1 MRDEIQAILV
11 DLKKLNADGREH
23 VFDVHITALDDKQV
37 TLSGRVLAEADRQA
51 LRQALHAH
59 LPALT
64 VDDEEVQTLRLAEP
78 RLRFVATNLTSLH
91 REPSWLAEQLSQ
103 MLYGAQ
109 LEILEE
115 REKWAYVCCADGYLG
130 WAYLPY
136 MTAEWQPPATHLV
149 TAPVSL
155 MSAEPGADA
164 EKITRVLGG
173 TFVHMLGL
181 QGEWA
186 NIQANHKGW
195 VPADDLRNL
204 QSMPVTTAQ
213 RRTQMIADAFRMVG
227 VPYLWGGSSALGI
240 DCSGFAQLIHRWSGI
255 TLRRDADMQMAD
267 GKTVEQP
274 QLQPGD
280 LVFFGEGIDHRTI
293 THVGISLGGWDIIHS
308 SRSRNGVYPDN
319 IQAVQGLRES
329 FAGGTTYLG

>member
-1 MRDEIQAILV
+1 MRDAIQAILT
-11 DLKKLNADGREH
+11 DLKKLKADSREQ
-23 VFDVHITALDDKQV
+23 VFDVNIAAFDGKQV
-37 TLSGRVLAEADRQA
+37 ALSGRVLADVDRQM
-51 LRQALHAH
+51 LRQALHSH
-59 LPALT
+59 LPELA
-64 VDDEEVQTLRLAEP
+64 VDDGGVQTLCLVEP

-91 REPSWLAEQLSQ
+91 REPSWLAEQLNQ
-103 MLYGAQ
+103 LLYGAQ

-115 REKWAYVCCADGYLG
+115 REKWAYVRCADGYLG

-136 MTAEWQPPATHLV
+136 LTAEWQPPATHLV

-155 MSAEPGADA
+155 MRAEPGADA

-173 TFVHMLGL
+173 TFVHLLGL

-186 NIQANHKGW
+186 SIQANRKGW
-195 VPADDLRNL
+195 VRADDLRDL
-204 QSMPVTTAQ
+204 QSIPVTTAQ
-213 RRTQMIADAFRMVG
+213 RRVQMVADAFRMIG
-227 VPYLWGGSSALGI
+227 VPYLWGGSSAMGI
-240 DCSGFAQLIHRWSGI
+240 DCSGFAQLVHRWSGI

-267 GKTVEQP
+267 GKPVEQA

-280 LVFFGEGIDHRTI
+280 LVFFGEGSDHRTI

-319 IQAVQGLRES
+319 IQAVNVLRES
-329 FAGGTTYLG
+329 FAGGATYLG